1 MLGGVEYIMSNLH
14 YAIWS
19 IWGELPIL
27 PKLFFLALCLVSI
40 YTIFSAVVTMIRLRL
55 LSNQLQAED
64 GPSLQRSLAALQGR
78 SVNVR
83 QLLGATLYFFWFVF
97 FLTLPL
103 ATITMGSKI
112 SVGILILRNFLM
124 YFSFA
129 ANVFFIFLV
138 LHSVQWFVSG
148 RVQASV
154 KRLNGQK
161 IN

>member
-1 MLGGVEYIMSNLH
+1 MSNLH

-19 IWGELPIL
+19 IWGELPIS
-27 PKLFFLALCLVSI
+27 PKLFFLVLCLVSI
-40 YTIFSAVVTMIRLRL
+40 YTLISALVTMIRL

-64 GPSLQRSLAALQGR
+64 SPSLQRSLAALQGR
-78 SVNVR
+78 STNLH
-83 QLLGATLYFFWFVF
+83 QLLGATFYLFGFVF
-97 FLTLPL
+97 FLALPF
-103 ATITMGSKI
+103 ATITMDSKI
-112 SVGILILRNFLM
+112 SVDILILRNFLM
-124 YFSFA
+124 YCAFA

-161 IN
+161 NN